1 LREEGAVAGED
12 GEERLRDEKARQQP
26 DGGTGVAAV
35 QDAVALGKAVAATT
49 ADTEGSLVQP
59 APVDTQAT
67 QAVQRGQAVSGAL
80 EALDH
85 SLAAGDSVKDGSA
98 MRDRLIAGEG
108 DRTAERADG
117 TDKALHRSSPAVLLF
132 AFF

>member
-1 LREEGAVAGED
+1 M
-12 GEERLRDEKARQQP
+12 
-26 DGGTGVAAV
+26 AA
-35 QDAVALGKAVAATT
+35 AA
-49 ADTEGSLVQP
+49 ADTDSSLVPP

-67 QAVQRGQAVSGAL
+67 QAAQRGQAVGGAL

-85 SLAAGDSVKDGSA
+85 SLAAGDGVEDGGA

-108 DRTAERADG
+108 DRAAECADG